1 MAKRFNRKKFYGPAY
16 LKGQCK
22 RVTFSDIKKN
32 LIIITT
38 NMNDFSCKEFSN
50 FETPDFEIAM
60 AVRISCCMPGLMRA
74 VNFENNLL
82 VDGDL
87 QKGKPM
93 WSLSKIFKILPIEF
107 LKLDWK
113 VLFPVLTKAQLNTL
127 MECIH
132 V

>member
-1 MAKRFNRKKFYGPAY
+1 
-16 LKGQCK
+16 
-22 RVTFSDIKKN
+22 
-32 LIIITT
+32 
-38 NMNDFSCKEFSN
+38 MNDFSCKEFSN

-93 WSLSKIFKILPIEF
+93 WSLSKNLQNSTDRIL
-107 LKLDWK
+107 
-113 VLFPVLTKAQLNTL
+113 
-127 MECIH
+127 
-132 V
+132 